1 MLSATPETQLAAGQA
16 AFEALEYEAAAFE
29 FMSVMIDPVAT
40 EEQRLQAH
48 LGAGIANRVLGKD
61 TDARLNFLYVLKRRP
76 TYTLPPETPPK
87 VQFLF
92 EAVRQE
98 VVGEAAPKPAVASW
112 PVPDKNDD
120 DPPGVRDGR
129 EVREVREVTD
139 GVEAAPPGVHP
150 LTVSGF
156 VVAGVGS
163 TLLVG
168 SLGIVLLVES
178 ALLDPTL
185 STTERADFQAGG
197 KIFLAT
203 SVALTGITA
212 IGGAMAWA
220 GTQ

>member
-1 MLSATPETQLAAGQA
+1 MAWLLMLTATPETQLAAGQA
-16 AFEALEYEAAAFE
+16 AYEALEYEAAAFE

-40 EEQRLQAH
+40 DEERLQAH

-76 TYTLPPETPPK
+76 TYTLPPDTPPK

-98 VVGEAAPKPAVASW
+98 VLGSPVPQPAVAPRPPS
-112 PVPDKNDD
+112 DKNDD
-120 DPPGVRDGR
+120 HPRK
-129 EVREVREVTD
+129 VREVREVTPS
-139 GVEAAPPGVHP
+139 VERTTPEVHP

-156 VVAGVGS
+156 VVAGVGT

-168 SLGIVLLVES
+168 SMGIVLLVES

-185 STTERADFQAGG
+185 SITERADFQAGG